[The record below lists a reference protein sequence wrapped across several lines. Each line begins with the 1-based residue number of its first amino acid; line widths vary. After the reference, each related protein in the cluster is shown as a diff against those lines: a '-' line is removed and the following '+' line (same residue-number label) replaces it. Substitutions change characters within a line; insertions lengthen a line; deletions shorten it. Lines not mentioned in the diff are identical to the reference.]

1 MSQRILQMLGVN
13 KSFSG
18 VRVLR
23 DVDFDLQ
30 KGEVHAVVG
39 ENGAGKS
46 TLMKI
51 AAGIHH
57 KDSGQI
63 IWKGGP
69 VEITS
74 PHESLRL
81 GISMVHQEL
90 TLAQHLSVAENLYL
104 GREPLRQKQL
114 GIIHRGSLFQRATEL
129 LAENHFGID
138 PRATVLR
145 LPIAQRQ
152 LVEIA
157 RALAADSEVIIMD
170 EPTSSLSA
178 REAGEFFRVVRRLKA
193 KGVSIIYISHRL
205 EELHEVADRITILRD
220 GQKVITAPF
229 ASMEMT
235 EIIRHMVG
243 RELSAMF
250 PEKKARVGSA
260 GVPPASNLGE
270 EILRVENL
278 SRTGVLHDISFS
290 LRAGEILGLAGL
302 VGAGRTELARA
313 LFGLDRIDSGKVI
326 VFGKEVQATSPSK
339 AIAAGMAY
347 LTEDRK
353 VTGLALGLD
362 ISANVTLANLKR
374 LVSFGRIN
382 LREERKVGRQYVA
395 RLRIVTPSVRQK
407 VLRLSGGNQQK
418 VAIAKWLFA
427 QSKVIIFDEPTRG
440 IDIAAKRDVF
450 DLVVELTRMGAGI
463 LMISSELPEILGM
476 SDRIL
481 VMRRGR
487 IVGELDPR
495 RTDQEEI
502 LRLAALGAE
511 RAA

>member
-1 MSQRILQMLGVN
+1 MSQPILQMLGVN

-63 IWKGGP
+63 IWKGEP

-114 GIIHRGSLFQRATEL
+114 GIIHRGSLFQRATKL
-129 LAENHFGID
+129 LAENHFDID

-250 PEKKARVGSA
+250 PEKEAQV
-260 GVPPASNLGE
+260 GE

-278 SRTGVLHDISFS
+278 SRAGVLHDISFS
-290 LRAGEILGLAGL
+290 LRAGEILGVAGL

-326 VFGKEVQATSPSK
+326 VFGKKIQPTSPSK

-427 QSKVIIFDEPTRG
+427 QSKVIVFDEPTRG

-450 DLVVELTRMGAGI
+450 DLFVELTRMGAGI

-481 VMRRGR
+481 VMRRGM

>member
-1 MSQRILQMLGVN
+1 MRQPILQMVGIN

-23 DVDFDLQ
+23 DVDFELR

-51 AAGIHH
+51 LAGIYRR
-57 KDSGQI
+57 DSGQI
-63 IWKGGP
+63 IWKGEP

-74 PHESLRL
+74 PHASLRV
-81 GISMVHQEL
+81 GITMVHQEL
-90 TLAQHLSVAENLYL
+90 TLAQHLTVAENLYL
-104 GREPLRQKQL
+104 GREPLRQRQL
-114 GIIHRGSLFQRATEL
+114 GIIHRRSLFGRAKRVLE
-129 LAENHFGID
+129 ENHFDID
-138 PRATVLR
+138 PGTVVLR

-157 RALAADSEVIIMD
+157 RALAAESEVIIMD

-178 REAGEFFRVVRRLKA
+178 KEAEEFFKVIHRLRE

-220 GQKVITAPF
+220 GQKTITAPF
-229 ASMEMT
+229 ASMQMSD
-235 EIIRHMVG
+235 IIKHMVG

-250 PEKKARVGSA
+250 PEKDAEI
-260 GVPPASNLGE
+260 GE
-270 EILRVENL
+270 EVLRVENL
-278 SRTGVLHDISFS
+278 SRAGMLHDISLS
-290 LRAGEILGLAGL
+290 LRAGEILGVAGL
-302 VGAGRTELARA
+302 MGAGRTELARA
-313 LFGLDRIDSGKVI
+313 VFGLDKFDCGRIFVL
-326 VFGKEVQATSPSK
+326 GKEIHEVSPSK
-339 AIAAGMAY
+339 AIAAGMGY

-353 VTGLALGLD
+353 VTGLAVGLD
-362 ISANVTLANLKR
+362 ISANVTLSNLKR
-374 LVSFGRIN
+374 LVSFGKIN
-382 LREERKVGRQYVA
+382 LGEEREVARKYVT
-395 RLRIVTPSVRQK
+395 RLRITTPSVRQK
-407 VLRLSGGNQQK
+407 VVRLSGGNQQK
-418 VAIAKWLFA
+418 VAVAKWLFA
-427 QSKVIIFDEPTRG
+427 QSKVIVFDEPTRG
-440 IDIAAKRDVF
+440 IDVAAKRDVF
-450 DLVVELTRMGAGI
+450 DLFVELTRLGAGI

-487 IVGELDPR
+487 IVGELNPR
-495 RTDQEEI
+495 QTNQEEI

-511 RAA
+511 QAA

>member
-1 MSQRILQMLGVN
+1 MSQPILQMLGIN

-18 VRVLR
+18 VHVLR
-23 DVDFDLQ
+23 DVDFDLM

-51 AAGIHH
+51 LAGIHGA
-57 KDSGQI
+57 DSGQI
-63 IWKGGP
+63 VWKGKP
-69 VEITS
+69 VEVSS
-74 PHESLRL
+74 PTASLRL
-81 GISMVHQEL
+81 GIAMVHQEL
-90 TLAQHLSVAENLYL
+90 TLAQHLTVAENLYL
-104 GREPLRQKQL
+104 GREPLRQKKL
-114 GIIHRGSLFQRATEL
+114 GVIDRRSLFRQGKQL
-129 LAENHFGID
+129 LDENHFDLD
-138 PRATVLR
+138 PSATVLR
-145 LPIAQRQ
+145 LRIAQRQ

-157 RALAADSEVIIMD
+157 RALAAESEVIIMD
-170 EPTSSLSA
+170 EPTSCLSA
-178 REAGEFFRVVRRLKA
+178 KEAEEFFRVIHRLRA
-193 KGVSIIYISHRL
+193 KGVSVIYISHRL

-220 GQKVITAPF
+220 GEKIITAPF
-229 ASMEMT
+229 ASMPMS

-243 RELSAMF
+243 REVSAMF
-250 PEKKARVGSA
+250 PKKEGRIGQ
-260 GVPPASNLGE
+260 
-270 EILRVENL
+270 EILRVEHL
-278 SRTGVLHDISFS
+278 SRAGVLHDISFR
-290 LRAGEILGLAGL
+290 LQAGEILGVAGL

-313 LFGLDRIDSGKVI
+313 IFGLDRIDLGRIFVL
-326 VFGKEVQATSPSK
+326 GKEIHQVSPSR
-339 AIAAGMAY
+339 AIAAGMGY

-362 ISANVTLANLKR
+362 VSSNISLSNLKK
-374 LVSFGRIN
+374 LVSFGKID
-382 LREERKVGRQYVA
+382 LRREKEVARQYVT
-395 RLRIVTPSVRQK
+395 RLRVVTPSIRQK

-427 QSKVIIFDEPTRG
+427 QSKVIVFDEPTRG
-440 IDIAAKRDVF
+440 IDIAAKREVF
-450 DLVVELTRMGAGI
+450 GLLVELTRMGGGI

-495 RTDQEEI
+495 QTNQEEI

-511 RAA
+511 QAA

>member
-1 MSQRILQMLGVN
+1 MSQPILQMLGVN

-23 DVDFDLQ
+23 DVDFELQ

-51 AAGIHH
+51 LAGIYH

-63 IWKGGP
+63 IWKGNP
-69 VEITS
+69 AAVAS

-81 GISMVHQEL
+81 GFSMVHQEL
-90 TLAQHLSVAENLYL
+90 TLAQHLTVAENLYL
-104 GREPLRQKQL
+104 GREPLHQRHL
-114 GIIHRGSLFQRATEL
+114 GILNRRSLFEQAREL
-129 LAENHFGID
+129 LAGNHFDID
-138 PRATVLR
+138 PKAVVLR
-145 LPIAQRQ
+145 LPIARRQ

-157 RALAADSEVIIMD
+157 RALAAESEVIIMD

-178 REAGEFFRVVRRLKA
+178 KEATEFFGVVRRLKA

-220 GQKVITAPF
+220 GQKIITAPF
-229 ASMEMT
+229 ASINMS

-243 RELSAMF
+243 RDLSEMF
-250 PEKKARVGSA
+250 PEKVA
-260 GVPPASNLGE
+260 PIGE

-278 SRTGVLHDISFS
+278 SREGVLHDISFS
-290 LRAGEILGLAGL
+290 LHAGEVLGVAGL
-302 VGAGRTELARA
+302 MGAGRTELARA
-313 LFGLDRIDSGKVI
+313 LFGLDKMDLGKVI
-326 VFGKEVQATSPSK
+326 VLGKELEAISPPK

-362 ISANVTLANLKR
+362 VSANSTLANLKR
-374 LVSFGRIN
+374 LVSFGKIN
-382 LREERKVGRQYVA
+382 LREEEDVARHYVS

-407 VLRLSGGNQQK
+407 VFRLSGGNQQK

-427 QSKVIIFDEPTRG
+427 QSKVILFDEPTRG

-450 DLVVELTRMGAGI
+450 DLFVELTRLGAGI

-481 VMRRGR
+481 VMRRGS
-487 IVGELDPR
+487 VVAELDPR
-495 RTDQEEI
+495 KTDQEEI

>member
-1 MSQRILQMLGVN
+1 MTQPILQMVGIN

-23 DVDFDLQ
+23 DVDFELQ
-30 KGEVHAVVG
+30 KGEIHAVVG

-51 AAGIHH
+51 LAGIHRA
-57 KDSGQI
+57 DSGQT
-63 IWKGGP
+63 IWKGKP

-74 PHESLRL
+74 PSFSLRL

-90 TLAQHLSVAENLYL
+90 TLAEHLTVAENLFL

-114 GIIHRGSLFQRATEL
+114 GIINRSSLFRGAKKL
-129 LAENHFGID
+129 LDENHFELV
-138 PRATVLR
+138 PSATVLR

-157 RALAADSEVIIMD
+157 RALAAESEVIIMD

-178 REAGEFFRVVRRLKA
+178 REAEEFFGVIHRLKA

-220 GQKVITAPF
+220 GRKIVTAPF
-229 ASMEMT
+229 RSLQMS

-250 PEKKARVGSA
+250 PKKDAKI
-260 GVPPASNLGE
+260 GE

-278 SRTGVLHDISFS
+278 SRAGVLHEISFS
-290 LRAGEILGLAGL
+290 LRAGEIVGIAGL

-313 LFGLDRIDSGKVI
+313 VFGIDSIDSGRIFVL
-326 VFGKEVQATSPSK
+326 GKEIARTSPSK
-339 AIAAGMAY
+339 AIAAGMGY

-353 VTGLALGLD
+353 VTGLAASLE
-362 ISANVTLANLKR
+362 IPTNVTLSNLAK

-382 LREERKVGRQYVA
+382 LRQEKEIARQYIA
-395 RLRIVTPSVRQK
+395 RLRISTPSVRQK

-418 VAIAKWLFA
+418 VALAKWLFA
-427 QSKVIIFDEPTRG
+427 QSKVIIFDEPTKG
-440 IDIAAKRDVF
+440 IDVAAKSDVF
-450 DLVVELTRMGAGI
+450 DFFVELTRLGAGI

-487 IVGELDPR
+487 MVGQLDAR
-495 RTDQEEI
+495 RTTQEEI

>member
-1 MSQRILQMLGVN
+1 MSQPILQMLGVN
-13 KSFSG
+13 KSFAG

-51 AAGIHH
+51 AAGIYRM
-57 KDSGQI
+57 DSGQI
-63 IWKGGP
+63 IWKGEP

-104 GREPLRQKQL
+104 GREPLRQRQL
-114 GIIHRGSLFQRATEL
+114 GIINRRSLFERAAEL
-129 LAENHFGID
+129 LTENHFEID

-178 REAGEFFRVVRRLKA
+178 MEAGEFFRVVRRLKA
-193 KGVSIIYISHRL
+193 KGVSVIYISHRL

-229 ASMEMT
+229 ASMKMT

-250 PEKKARVGSA
+250 PEKEARV
-260 GVPPASNLGE
+260 GE

-278 SRTGVLHDISFS
+278 SRAGVLHDISFS
-290 LRAGEILGLAGL
+290 LRAGEILGVAGL

-326 VFGKEVQATSPSK
+326 VLGKELPPTSPSR

-382 LREERKVGRQYVA
+382 LREERKVGRQYVT

-427 QSKVIIFDEPTRG
+427 QSKVIVFDEPTRG

-450 DLVVELTRMGAGI
+450 DLFVELTRMRAGI

>member
-1 MSQRILQMLGVN
+1 MSQPILQMVGIN

-23 DVDFDLQ
+23 DVDFELRP
-30 KGEVHAVVG
+30 GEVHAVVG

-51 AAGIHH
+51 LAGIYRA
-57 KDSGQI
+57 DSGQI
-63 IWKGGP
+63 VWKGNP
-69 VEITS
+69 VEIATPIS
-74 PHESLRL
+74 SLHL

-90 TLAQHLSVAENLYL
+90 TLAQHLTVAENLYL
-104 GREPLRQKQL
+104 GREPLRLKRL
-114 GIIHRGSLFQRATEL
+114 GIINRRSLFLHAKRV
-129 LAENHFGID
+129 LAENHFQLD
-138 PRATVLR
+138 PSAIVLH

-157 RALAADSEVIIMD
+157 RALAAESEVIIMD

-178 REAGEFFRVVRRLKA
+178 REAEEFFRVVHRLKA
-193 KGVSIIYISHRL
+193 KGVSVIYISHRL

-220 GQKVITAPF
+220 GQKMITTPF
-229 ASMEMT
+229 QSIPMS

-250 PEKKARVGSA
+250 PRKDARIGDEV
-260 GVPPASNLGE
+260 
-270 EILRVENL
+270 LRVENV
-278 SRTGVLHDISFS
+278 SRDGVLDDISFS
-290 LRAGEILGLAGL
+290 LHAGEILSVAGL

-313 LFGLDRIDSGKVI
+313 IFGLDKIDSGRI
-326 VFGKEVQATSPSK
+326 VVLGDEIHPLSPSK
-339 AIAAGMAY
+339 AIAAGMGY

-353 VTGLALGLD
+353 VTGLALRLD
-362 ISANVTLANLKR
+362 ITANVSLASLKK

-382 LREERKVGRQYVA
+382 LRKERESARQYVT
-395 RLRIVTPSVRQK
+395 RLRITTPSVRQK
-407 VLRLSGGNQQK
+407 VLCLSGGNQQK
-418 VAIAKWLFA
+418 VAIAKWLSA
-427 QSKVIIFDEPTRG
+427 QSKAIIFDEPTRG
-440 IDIAAKRDVF
+440 IDVAAKRDVF
-450 DLVVELTRMGAGI
+450 ELFVELARMGAGI
-463 LMISSELPEILGM
+463 LMISSELPEVIGI
-476 SDRIL
+476 SDRVL
-481 VMRRGR
+481 VMRRGK

-495 RTDQEEI
+495 RTTQEEI

>member
-1 MSQRILQMLGVN
+1 MSQPILQMRGVN

-63 IWKGGP
+63 IWKGEP

-104 GREPLRQKQL
+104 GREPLRQRQL
-114 GIIHRGSLFQRATEL
+114 GIINRRSLFERATKL
-129 LAENHFGID
+129 LAENHFDID

-145 LPIAQRQ
+145 LPIARRQ

-250 PEKKARVGSA
+250 PEKEAQV
-260 GVPPASNLGE
+260 GE

-278 SRTGVLHDISFS
+278 SRAGVLHDISFS
-290 LRAGEILGLAGL
+290 LRAGEILGVAGL

-326 VFGKEVQATSPSK
+326 VFGREVQPTSPSR
-339 AIAAGMAY
+339 AIATGMAY

-382 LREERKVGRQYVA
+382 LREERKVGRQYVT
-395 RLRIVTPSVRQK
+395 RLRIMTPSVRQK

-427 QSKVIIFDEPTRG
+427 QSKVIVFDEPTRG

-450 DLVVELTRMGAGI
+450 DLFVELTRMGAGI

-481 VMRRGR
+481 VMRRGM